1 MAARPGAA
9 VNWSTRA
16 GSDYGNP
23 DPEWLEIDWRRHLR
37 RVELPG
43 ASVNYVEMGEGDP
56 IVFVHGI
63 SGSWQNWL
71 ENLPHFAR
79 THRVIALDLPGFGRS
94 PMPSWPIDLPAYGRL
109 LHDFCEKVGVGS
121 GAALV
126 GNSLGGFV
134 GAEAASAVPGR
145 FDRLAL
151 VSAAGIIN
159 TWNPE
164 ERAVVTA
171 YIWTTFSPHFAIRS
185 RAIIGRPG
193 LRRVVFGRFV
203 RFPNLLRPEL
213 LWEQM
218 ANGLER
224 CEGFGESLRAAI
236 RHDMRD
242 RLGKIE
248 IPTLV
253 LWGFDDRVIP
263 VQAALSYHRRIPG
276 SRLEIFERTGHVPQL
291 ERPARFNAT
300 LAHFLA
306 G

>member
-1 MAARPGAA
+1 VPAR
-9 VNWSTRA
+9 SHQA
-16 GSDYGNP
+16 GTDYGNP
-23 DPEWLEIDWRRHLR
+23 DPEWLEVDWRRHLR

-43 ASVNYVEMGEGDP
+43 ASVNYVELGEGDP

-79 THRVIALDLPGFGRS
+79 THRVLALDLPGFGRS
-94 PMPSWPIDLPAYGRL
+94 PMPSWSIDVPAYGRL
-109 LHDFCEKVGVGS
+109 LHDFCEKLRVGP

-134 GAEAASAVPGR
+134 GAEAVTATPGR

-151 VSAAGIIN
+151 ISAAGIIN

-164 ERAVVTA
+164 ERAIVTNYA
-171 YIWTTFSPHFAIRS
+171 WRALSPHFALRS

-193 LRRVVFGRFV
+193 LRQVVFGRFV

-224 CEGFGESLRAAI
+224 CEGFGDSLRAAI
-236 RHDMRD
+236 RHDIRE
-242 RLGKIE
+242 RLGGIA

-300 LAHFLA
+300 LEGFLDT
-306 G
+306 

>member
-1 MAARPGAA
+1 MPEA
-9 VNWSTRA
+9 VA
-16 GSDYGNP
+16 GERSIASGLDYGNP
-23 DPEWLEIDWRRHLR
+23 DPEWLRIDWRRHLR
-37 RVELPG
+37 RVKLPG
-43 ASVNYVEMGEGDP
+43 AEVSYVDVGEGEP

-79 THRVIALDLPGFGRS
+79 THRAIALDLPGFGRS
-94 PMPSWPIDLPAYGRL
+94 PMPSWPIDIPAYGRL

-134 GAEAASAVPGR
+134 AAEAVTAAPGR

-151 VSAAGIIN
+151 ISAAGIIN
-159 TWNPE
+159 TWNPR
-164 ERAVVTA
+164 ERAVATA
-171 YIWTTFSPHFAIRS
+171 FIWRTFSPHFAV
-185 RAIIGRPG
+185 RASTIINRPR
-193 LRRVVFGRFV
+193 LRRAVFGQFV
-203 RFPNLLRPEL
+203 RYPNRLGPQL

-218 ANGLER
+218 VNGLER
-224 CEGFGESLRAAI
+224 CPAFGDALHAAI
-236 RHDMRD
+236 RHDIRE
-242 RLGKIE
+242 RLGTIE

-263 VQAALSYHRRIPG
+263 VQAAVSYHRRIPG

-291 ERPARFNAT
+291 ERPARFNA
-300 LAHFLA
+300 LLNDFLTE
-306 G
+306 